1 MAEKNLQDMT
11 DEERI
16 EYWKKVR
23 EEEEQDREKKVRQ
36 LNPEQRAAAVK
47 LYQTLDDLLDVA
59 LYPGMGGIRC
69 VTAIDLQD
77 LDEAKNMFKHQ
88 FNL

>member
-1 MAEKNLQDMT
+1 MAEKKLQDMT
-11 DEERI
+11 DEERTA
-16 EYWKKVR
+16 YWKKVR
-23 EEEEQDREKKVRQ
+23 EEEEQDREEKVRQ

-47 LYQTLDDLLDVA
+47 LYQNLDDLLDVA

>member
-1 MAEKNLQDMT
+1 MAEKKLQDMT
-11 DEERI
+11 DEERTA
-16 EYWKKVR
+16 YWKKVR

-47 LYQTLDDLLDVA
+47 LYQNLDDLLDVA